1 MAIWGVRA
9 GKHGDSENFAIDNN
23 CVVAGWRD
31 VPDLAP
37 VQDRGA
43 LLSLLKQ
50 THPSEGEGTLK
61 NWEAQL
67 WAFAKRIEVGD
78 LVALPR
84 KLTSTIAFGR
94 VTGPYKYVEAAPS
107 GATHQRPVEWITTD
121 LPRQRVEQDLLYSL
135 GSAMTVFQVSRN
147 NAEERIRR
155 LLQVKGDPIHARSE
169 GDVDTSLD
177 ANNSIDIERIARDE
191 ILQRISARFRGH
203 ALERLVDA
211 VLAAQ
216 GFTTQLAPEGADG
229 GVDIVGGKGPLGLE
243 APKICVQVKSS
254 DEPADVGVLREMQG
268 VLSTFGAELGLIIS
282 WGGFRRSVLQE
293 SRRHFFKIRLWDAG
307 DLVAAVIENYERL
320 PEDIQKDLPLK
331 RIWMLVSDEPS

>member
-1 MAIWGVRA
+1 MGVCKAHR
-9 GKHGDSENFAIDNN
+9 S
-23 CVVAGWRD
+23 WR
-31 VPDLAP
+31 P
-37 VQDRGA
+37 RR
-43 LLSLLKQ
+43 S
-50 THPSEGEGTLK
+50 S
-61 NWEAQL
+61 
-67 WAFAKRIEVGD
+67 
-78 LVALPR
+78 R

-94 VTGPYKYVEAAPS
+94 VIGPYKYIKAAPS
-107 GATHQRPVEWITTD
+107 GVTHQRPVEWITTD

-155 LLQVKGDPIHARSE
+155 LLQVKAGPVPARSE
-169 GDVDTSLD
+169 GDVDASLD

-211 VLAAQ
+211 VLTAQ
-216 GFTTQLAPEGADG
+216 GFTTQLAPEGTDG

-307 DLVAAVIENYERL
+307 DLVTAVLENYERL

-331 RIWMLVSDEPS
+331 RIWMLVSDEPN